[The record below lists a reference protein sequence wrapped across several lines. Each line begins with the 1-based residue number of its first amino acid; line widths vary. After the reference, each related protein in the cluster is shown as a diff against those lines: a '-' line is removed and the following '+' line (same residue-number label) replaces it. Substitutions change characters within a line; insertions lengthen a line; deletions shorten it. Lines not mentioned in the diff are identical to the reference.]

1 MRKSP
6 SVRILTEAGFHP
18 PLLLKPLGDLL
29 EIRRVAFLIGSR
41 VPLGERRYG
50 RTGVLRDT
58 YQATIASTARTAAPK
73 LKVVIDGSIIRQ
85 PPLLRSVLPYRGG
98 RIKNG
103 NSIS

>member
-1 MRKSP
+1 M
-6 SVRILTEAGFHP
+6 VLTDAGFHP

-29 EIRRVAFLIGSR
+29 ETRSVVFLIGSR
-41 VPLGERRYG
+41 VLLGERRYG

-73 LKVVIDGSIIRQ
+73 LKVVIGGSIIRQ
-85 PPLLRSVLPYRGG
+85 PPLLRGGLPYRGG

-103 NSIS
+103 NRIS